1 MLALNAGMRDAEMK
15 TLTWGQLNLEK
26 RYLSV
31 GRSKTEAGEGR
42 TIPFNSA
49 LYDALA
55 RTRSGTLSV
64 LARSGRNGTSSHSA
78 DRARMIRRDPSP
90 Q

>member
-1 MLALNAGMRDAEMK
+1 MRDAEMK

-42 TIPFNSA
+42 TIPLNSSSSMMHWR
-49 LYDALA
+49 
-55 RTRSGTLSV
+55 RTRTGTLSI
-64 LARSGRNGTSSHSA
+64 LARSGPTGTSSHLA
-78 DRARMIRRDPSP
+78 DRARMIRRDLSP
-90 Q
+90 H